1 MNYRECYVYGV
12 SRLQNAGV
20 PESENDARL
29 LLEYVCGTNHNT
41 LLAHG
46 DMLVEEEKQKQYE
59 ELISKRESRI
69 PLQQLTGEQE
79 FCGLTFWVNEH
90 VLIPRQDTEIL
101 VENALR
107 LLKPGMRF
115 LDMCTGSGC
124 ILISLLAL
132 SKGVCGEGADVS
144 ADALEVAK
152 ANGMRLLPEEKQP
165 KWYCGDL
172 FAALPVQKQFSDL
185 EEVVST
191 EMVLEYPV
199 FDVIVSN
206 PPYIRSEVIETLM
219 PEVKGF
225 EPRGALDGSKDGLL
239 FYRRIIKEGIPFLRK
254 EGYLLFEIGHDQ
266 GEEVKA
272 LMEEAGF
279 TEVKIIK
286 DYAGLDRVVMG
297 QLTAIEL

>member
-1 MNYRECYVYGV
+1 MNYKECYLYGV
-12 SRLQNAGV
+12 SQLQKAGV
-20 PESENDARL
+20 PESESDARL
-29 LLEYVCGTNHNT
+29 LLEYVCKTNRNT

-46 DMLVEEEKQKQYE
+46 DMPVKEEMQNRFI
-59 ELISKRESRI
+59 ELITKRASRI
-69 PLQQLTGEQE
+69 PLQLLTGEQD
-79 FCGLTFWVNEH
+79 FCGLTFLVNEN

-101 VENALR
+101 VECALKV
-107 LLKPGMRF
+107 LKPDMHL

-132 SKGVCGEGADVS
+132 SQKLYGEGVDIS
-144 ADALEVAK
+144 EKALEVAK
-152 ANGMRLLPEEKQP
+152 ENGLRLLPEEKQP
-165 KWYCGDL
+165 GWYCGDL
-172 FAALPVQKQFSDL
+172 FVALPETL
-185 EEVVST
+185 T
-191 EMVLEYPV
+191 

-219 PEVKGF
+219 PEVKDF

-239 FYRRIIKEGIPFLRK
+239 FYRRIIKEGIPFLKK

-266 GEEVKA
+266 GEDVKA

-279 TEVKIIK
+279 REVKIIK

-297 QLTAIEL
+297 QLTAK